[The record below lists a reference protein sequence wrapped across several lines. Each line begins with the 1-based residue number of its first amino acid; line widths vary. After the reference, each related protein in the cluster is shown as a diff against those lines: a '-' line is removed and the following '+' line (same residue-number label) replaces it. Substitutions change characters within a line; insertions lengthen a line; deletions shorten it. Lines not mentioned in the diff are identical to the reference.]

1 MMRDIVFILGNSTR
15 NAAERSKCADAETV
29 IMNLGHGVLTS
40 AWLPDGIE
48 REACT
53 RIDFALIDA
62 ADVVVALP
70 DWEGSENAQQ
80 EMRYAIERR
89 KTVAQ
94 YNKFVSSE
102 LKNWRKANKQGGSL

>member
-1 MMRDIVFILGNSTR
+1 MIVYISGKITGDDLYRYKF
-15 NAAERSKCADAETV
+15 ADAETV
-29 IMNLGHGVLTS
+29 LTNLGYTVLNP
-40 AWLPDGIE
+40 AKLPDGIE

-70 DWEGSENAQQ
+70 GWEDSENAQQ

>member
-1 MMRDIVFILGNSTR
+1 MIVFISGKITGDPTY
-15 NAAERSKCADAETV
+15 RSKFADAETV

-70 DWEGSENAQQ
+70 GWEDSADAQQ
-80 EMRYAIERR
+80 EMRYAMERK

-94 YNKFVSSE
+94 YNKFVSSK
-102 LKNWRKANKQGGSL
+102 LKKLAKSQ

>member
-1 MMRDIVFILGNSTR
+1 MTRRIVCILGNGTR
-15 NAAERSKCADAETV
+15 NEAERSKYADAETV

-70 DWEGSENAQQ
+70 GWEDSADAQQ
-80 EMRYAIERR
+80 EMRYAMERK

-102 LKNWRKANKQGGSL
+102 LKKLAKSQ